1 MAGNKVFNENNI
13 RLNVKLDSKEDA
25 IRAAGGVLIV

>member
-13 RLNVKLDSKEDA
+13 RLNVKLDSKKMQSGQQ
-25 IRAAGGVLIV
+25 AAC